1 MQEVIPEVTKED
13 LTKIQIDMVTLS
25 HSIDL
30 VRDLHK
36 TDHDAIISLKDK
48 LQSVVK
54 MTGELSDELS
64 DAMNH
69 IAEAKKM
76 VSVVEV
82 PAPEQKSIL
91 PLVAVL
97 LSIVA
102 IAIHWL

>member
-1 MQEVIPEVTKED
+1 
-13 LTKIQIDMVTLS
+13 
-25 HSIDL
+25 
-30 VRDLHK
+30 
-36 TDHDAIISLKDK
+36 
-48 LQSVVK
+48 
-54 MTGELSDELS
+54 
-64 DAMNH
+64 
-69 IAEAKKM
+69 M